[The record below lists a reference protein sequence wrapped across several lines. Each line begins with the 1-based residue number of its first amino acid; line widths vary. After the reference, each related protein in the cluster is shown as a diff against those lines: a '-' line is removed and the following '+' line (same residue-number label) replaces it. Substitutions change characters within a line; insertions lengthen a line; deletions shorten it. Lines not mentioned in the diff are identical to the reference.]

1 MADFDVQI
9 YGLAATKRLM
19 RELEPDL
26 LKEMN
31 REIRDALKPVAQRA
45 KDLIPESPP
54 LSGWGRSVN
63 SPGSRPSF
71 SPYGRR
77 WPYDRLEWNSEDAKR
92 SIVIRQGGRRRRGTA
107 SRAAWTI
114 RSNDPAAAAFELM
127 GLGKSNVSMVRNV
140 SARYPSTQGRVL
152 YRAWEEKGGDRIE
165 RDVVDTIRRF
175 EREFN
180 ARLDAAGGS

>member
-1 MADFDVQI
+1 
-9 YGLAATKRLM
+9 
-19 RELEPDL
+19 
-26 LKEMN
+26 
-31 REIRDALKPVAQRA
+31 
-45 KDLIPESPP
+45 
-54 LSGWGRSVN
+54 
-63 SPGSRPSF
+63 
-71 SPYGRR
+71 
-77 WPYDRLEWNSEDAKR
+77 
-92 SIVIRQGGRRRRGTA
+92 
-107 SRAAWTI
+107 
-114 RSNDPAAAAFELM
+114 M